1 MPDGADG
8 PDPAPL
14 DELDLEIR
22 ELTEG
27 RAGDPLFL
35 EPSAAE
41 RGKAAPVRTEDV
53 PGVRDASGSPTAPT
67 APISPAAPRAPDASD
82 APSAPSAP
90 GGTRAVRRRTW
101 RGARLAAA
109 LLAVALL
116 LVGGGLVWL
125 RFGHTA
131 GGSDRSA
138 PVPDT
143 ALGSILGTIAPG
155 DLFAGASA
163 DPFLGTPANE
173 WADGAA
179 GIVAPP
185 AEAVGGFTPAQVA
198 AAYATTGE
206 LVAAASLDRQ
216 TLLGGQPA
224 ALERLLTARQRA
236 MFTAGLAARGL
247 GKDGRPLSTRSWV
260 ASFAPGTA
268 QLDGGVIKVS
278 GTMDAVVVTESGR
291 QVLRVEVNY
300 SFVYAVE
307 PPHDTTD
314 WSRVVTRQYGSV
326 DFARWDD
333 PHGALEPWD
342 KTVVDPLSGV
352 ACGPADGYIHP
363 AYPSNG
369 SISAQQSKLV
379 IRPYSRALPAASG
392 ACASTRGS

>member
-14 DELDLEIR
+14 DELDRELR

-41 RGKAAPVRTEDV
+41 RAKAAPVRTEDV
-53 PGVRDASGSPTAPT
+53 PGVLDAPGSPAAPT
-67 APISPAAPRAPDASD
+67 APAGPGAPDV
-82 APSAPSAP
+82 P
-90 GGTRAVRRRTW
+90 GGTRAVRRRRRTW
-101 RGARLAAA
+101 RLAAA

-131 GGSDRSA
+131 GSSDGSA

-155 DLFAGASA
+155 DLFAGAAA
-163 DPFLGTPANE
+163 DPFLGTPAND
-173 WADGAA
+173 WADGTA

-185 AEAVGGFTPAQVA
+185 AEPVGGFTAAQVA

-206 LVAAASLDRQ
+206 LVVAASLDRQ

-224 ALERLLTARQRA
+224 ALERLLTAGQRA
-236 MFTAGLAARGL
+236 TFTAGLGAHGA
-247 GKDGRPLSTRSWV
+247 GKDGRPLSTRTWV

-268 QLDGGVIKVS
+268 QLDGRVIKVS
-278 GTMDAVVVTESGR
+278 GTMDAVAVTESGR
-291 QVLRVEVNY
+291 QVLRVEVSY

-307 PPHDTTD
+307 PPHNTTD

-369 SISAQQSKLV
+369 SITAEQSRLV
-379 IRPYSRALPAASG
+379 IRPYSRALPAATG
-392 ACASTRGS
+392 ACASTAGS

>member
-14 DELDLEIR
+14 DELDRELR

-41 RGKAAPVRTEDV
+41 RAKAAPVRTEDV
-53 PGVRDASGSPTAPT
+53 PGGPDAPGSPAAPT
-67 APISPAAPRAPDASD
+67 APAGPAGPAGPGAPDD
-82 APSAPSAP
+82 L
-90 GGTRAVRRRTW
+90 GGTRAVRRRRTR
-101 RGARLAAA
+101 RGGRLAAA

-116 LVGGGLVWL
+116 LVGGVLGWL

-131 GGSDRSA
+131 GSSDGSA
-138 PVPDT
+138 PVTDT
-143 ALGSILGTIAPG
+143 SLGPILGTIAPG

-163 DPFLGTPANE
+163 DPFLGTPAND

-185 AEAVGGFTPAQVA
+185 AEPVGGFTAAQVA

-206 LVAAASLDRQ
+206 LVAAASLDTQ

-236 MFTAGLAARGL
+236 TFTAGLGAHGVS
-247 GKDGRPLSTRSWV
+247 KDGRPLSTRSWV

-268 QLDGGVIKVS
+268 QFDGGVIKVS
-278 GTMDAVVVTESGR
+278 GTMDAVAVTESGR
-291 QVLRVEVNY
+291 QVLRVEVSY

-369 SISAQQSKLV
+369 SITAQQSRLV

-392 ACASTRGS
+392 ACASTAGS

>member
-14 DELDLEIR
+14 DELDLELR

-41 RGKAAPVRTEDV
+41 RGKAAPVRIEDV
-53 PGVRDASGSPTAPT
+53 SGVPGAPGSPAV
-67 APISPAAPRAPDASD
+67 PAAPTG
-82 APSAPSAP
+82 P
-90 GGTRAVRRRTW
+90 GGTRAVRRRRW
-101 RGARLAAA
+101 RRGQLAAA
-109 LLAVALL
+109 LVAVTLL
-116 LVGGGLVWL
+116 LVAGGLVWL
-125 RFGHTA
+125 RFGHST
-131 GGSDRSA
+131 GSPDGSA
-138 PVPDT
+138 PVTDT

-155 DLFAGASA
+155 DLFAGAAA
-163 DPFLGTPANE
+163 DPFLGTPANG
-173 WADGAA
+173 WADGPA

-185 AEAVGGFTPAQVA
+185 AEPVGGFTAAQVA

-206 LVAAASLDRQ
+206 LVTAASLDGQ
-216 TLLGGQPA
+216 TLLGGPPA
-224 ALERLLTARQRA
+224 ALERLLTAGQRA
-236 MFTAGLAARGL
+236 TFKAGLDAKGL

-268 QLDGGVIKVS
+268 QLDSGVIKVS
-278 GTMDAVVVTESGR
+278 GTMDAVAVTESGR

-300 SFVYAVE
+300 AFVYAVE
-307 PPHDTTD
+307 PPHNTTD
-314 WSRVVTRQYGSV
+314 WTRVVTSQSGSV

-363 AYPSNG
+363 AYPSDG
-369 SISAQQSKLV
+369 STTAEQSRLV
-379 IRPYSRALPAASG
+379 IQPYSRAVPPASAG
-392 ACASTRGS
+392 CTSTTGS

>member
-14 DELDLEIR
+14 DELDRELR

-41 RGKAAPVRTEDV
+41 RAQAAPVRTEDV
-53 PGVRDASGSPTAPT
+53 PGVLEALS
-67 APISPAAPRAPDASD
+67 SPAAPD
-82 APSAPSAP
+82 APAGPGAP
-90 GGTRAVRRRTW
+90 GVPSGTRAARRRRTR
-101 RGARLAAA
+101 RGRRVAAA

-116 LVGGGLVWL
+116 LAGGVLVWL
-125 RFGHTA
+125 RFGHTT
-131 GGSDRSA
+131 GGSGGSA
-138 PVPDT
+138 VVADT

-163 DPFLGTPANE
+163 DPFLGTPAND
-173 WADGAA
+173 WADGPA

-185 AEAVGGFTPAQVA
+185 AEPVGGFTAAQVA
-198 AAYATTGE
+198 AAYATTGD
-206 LVAAASLDRQ
+206 LVVAASLNTQ
-216 TLLGGQPA
+216 TLLGGQPT
-224 ALERLLTARQRA
+224 ALERLLTAGQRA
-236 MFTAGLAARGL
+236 TFTAGLGAHGV

-268 QLDGGVIKVS
+268 QLDGYVIKVS
-278 GTMDAVVVTESGR
+278 GTMNAVAVTESGR
-291 QVLRVEVNY
+291 QVLRVEVSY

-307 PPHDTTD
+307 PPHNTTD

-369 SISAQQSKLV
+369 SITAEQSRLV
-379 IRPYSRALPAASG
+379 IRPYSRALPAVTG
-392 ACASTRGS
+392 ACASTAGS

>member
-14 DELDLEIR
+14 DELDLELR

-41 RGKAAPVRTEDV
+41 RAKAAPVRTEDV
-53 PGVRDASGSPTAPT
+53 SGVPDAPAFP
-67 APISPAAPRAPDASD
+67 AVPAAPTDPAAH
-82 APSAPSAP
+82 
-90 GGTRAVRRRTW
+90 GGTRAVRRRRW
-101 RGARLAAA
+101 RRGQLAAA
-109 LLAVALL
+109 LLAAMLL
-116 LVGGGLVWL
+116 LVAGGLVWL
-125 RFGHTA
+125 RFGHSA
-131 GGSDRSA
+131 GSPDGSA
-138 PVPDT
+138 PVTDT

-155 DLFAGASA
+155 DLFAGATA
-163 DPFLGTPANE
+163 DPFLGTPANS

-185 AEAVGGFTPAQVA
+185 AEPVGGFTAAQVA

-216 TLLGGQPA
+216 TLLGGPPA
-224 ALERLLTARQRA
+224 ALERLLTAGQRA
-236 MFTAGLAARGL
+236 TFKAGLGARGP

-268 QLDGGVIKVS
+268 QLVGGVIKVS
-278 GTMDAVVVTESGR
+278 GTMDAVAVTESGR

-300 SFVYAVE
+300 AFVYAVE
-307 PPHDTTD
+307 PPHNTTD
-314 WSRVVTRQYGSV
+314 WIRVVTRQYGSV

-363 AYPSNG
+363 AYPSGG
-369 SISAQQSKLV
+369 STAAEQSRLV
-379 IRPYSRALPAASG
+379 IRPYSRAVPAASG
-392 ACASTRGS
+392 VCASTKGS

>member
-14 DELDLEIR
+14 DELDRELR

-41 RGKAAPVRTEDV
+41 RAKAAPVRTDDV
-53 PGVRDASGSPTAPT
+53 PGVPDAPGSPAAPT
-67 APISPAAPRAPDASD
+67 APAGPADPGAPD
-82 APSAPSAP
+82 AP
-90 GGTRAVRRRTW
+90 GGTRAVRRRRAR
-101 RGARLAAA
+101 RGGRLAAA

-116 LVGGGLVWL
+116 LVGGVLVWL

-131 GGSDRSA
+131 GSPDGSA
-138 PVPDT
+138 PVTDT
-143 ALGSILGTIAPG
+143 SLGSILGTIAPG

-163 DPFLGTPANE
+163 DPFLGTPAND

-185 AEAVGGFTPAQVA
+185 AEPVGGFTAAQVA

-206 LVAAASLDRQ
+206 LVAAASLDRP

-236 MFTAGLAARGL
+236 TFTAGLDAHGV

-268 QLDGGVIKVS
+268 QLDGDVIKVS

-291 QVLRVEVNY
+291 QVLRVEVSY

-307 PPHDTTD
+307 PPHYTTD

-369 SISAQQSKLV
+369 SITAQQSRLV
-379 IRPYSRALPAASG
+379 IRPYSRALPAATG
-392 ACASTRGS
+392 ACASTAGS

>member
-14 DELDLEIR
+14 DELDLELR

-41 RGKAAPVRTEDV
+41 RAKAAPVRTEDV
-53 PGVRDASGSPTAPT
+53 PDVPGAPSFPATPTAP
-67 APISPAAPRAPDASD
+67 ADLGAPDV
-82 APSAPSAP
+82 PGAP
-90 GGTRAVRRRTW
+90 GAPCGTRAVRRRTW
-101 RGARLAAA
+101 RGGRLAAA
-109 LLAVALL
+109 LLAVLL
-116 LVGGGLVWL
+116 LLAGGGLVWL

-131 GGSDRSA
+131 GRSDGSA

-163 DPFLGTPANE
+163 DPFLGTPAND

-185 AEAVGGFTPAQVA
+185 AERVGGFTAAQVA

-236 MFTAGLAARGL
+236 TFTAGLDAHGL

-278 GTMDAVVVTESGR
+278 GTMDAVAVTESGR

-307 PPHDTTD
+307 PPHNMTD

-342 KTVVDPLSGV
+342 KTVVDPRSGV

-363 AYPSNG
+363 AYPGNG
-369 SISAQQSKLV
+369 SITAEQSRLV
-379 IRPYSRALPAASG
+379 IRPYTRALPAASG
-392 ACASTRGS
+392 ACASTTGS

>member
-14 DELDLEIR
+14 DELDLELR

-41 RGKAAPVRTEDV
+41 RAKVAPVPIEDV
-53 PGVRDASGSPTAPT
+53 SGVPDAPGSPAV
-67 APISPAAPRAPDASD
+67 PAAPAAH
-82 APSAPSAP
+82 
-90 GGTRAVRRRTW
+90 GGTRAVRRRRW
-101 RGARLAAA
+101 RRGQLAAA
-109 LLAVALL
+109 LLSVTLL
-116 LVGGGLVWL
+116 LVAGGLVWL
-125 RFGHTA
+125 RFGHST
-131 GGSDRSA
+131 GSPDGSA
-138 PVPDT
+138 PAADT

-155 DLFAGASA
+155 DLFAGATA
-163 DPFLGTPANE
+163 DPFLGTPANG

-185 AEAVGGFTPAQVA
+185 PEPVGGFTAAQVA

-206 LVAAASLDRQ
+206 LVAAASLDGQ
-216 TLLGGQPA
+216 TLLGGPPA
-224 ALERLLTARQRA
+224 ALERLLTAGQRA
-236 MFTAGLAARGL
+236 TFTAGLGAKGP

-268 QLDGGVIKVS
+268 QLDSGVIKVS
-278 GTMDAVVVTESGR
+278 GTMDAVAVTESGR

-300 SFVYAVE
+300 AFVYAVE
-307 PPHDTTD
+307 PPHNSTD
-314 WSRVVTRQYGSV
+314 WTRVVTRQYGSV

-363 AYPSNG
+363 AYPSDG
-369 SISAQQSKLV
+369 STTAQQSRLV
-379 IRPYSRALPAASG
+379 IQPYSRAMPAASRG
-392 ACASTRGS
+392 CTSTTGS

>member
-14 DELDLEIR
+14 DELDRELR

-41 RGKAAPVRTEDV
+41 RAKAAPVRTEDV
-53 PGVRDASGSPTAPT
+53 PGVPDAPGFPAAPT
-67 APISPAAPRAPDASD
+67 APGAPDVPAGPRA
-82 APSAPSAP
+82 
-90 GGTRAVRRRTW
+90 VHRRRLR
-101 RGARLAAA
+101 RGGRLAAA

-116 LVGGGLVWL
+116 LVGGVLVWL

-131 GGSDRSA
+131 TSSDGSA

-163 DPFLGTPANE
+163 DPFLGTPAND

-185 AEAVGGFTPAQVA
+185 AEPVGGFTAAQVA

-206 LVAAASLDRQ
+206 LVVAASLDKP

-236 MFTAGLAARGL
+236 AFTAGLGAHGV

-268 QLDGGVIKVS
+268 QLDSGVIKVS
-278 GTMDAVVVTESGR
+278 GTMNAVAVTESGR

-307 PPHDTTD
+307 PPHNTTD
-314 WSRVVTRQYGSV
+314 WSRVVTRQDGSV

-369 SISAQQSKLV
+369 SITAEQSRLV
-379 IRPYSRALPAASG
+379 IRPYSRALPAATG
-392 ACASTRGS
+392 ACAGTAGS

>member
-14 DELDLEIR
+14 DELDLELR

-41 RGKAAPVRTEDV
+41 RAKAAPVRTEDV
-53 PGVRDASGSPTAPT
+53 SGVPDAPSSAATPTAP
-67 APISPAAPRAPDASD
+67 AGPGVPDV
-82 APSAPSAP
+82 PGAP

-101 RGARLAAA
+101 RGGRLAAA
-109 LLAVALL
+109 LLAVTLL

-131 GGSDRSA
+131 GSSGGSA

-163 DPFLGTPANE
+163 DPFLGTPAND

-185 AEAVGGFTPAQVA
+185 AEPVGGFTAAQVT

-206 LVAAASLDRQ
+206 LVAAASLDMQ
-216 TLLGGQPA
+216 TLFGGQPA

-236 MFTAGLAARGL
+236 TFTAGLGAHGL

-278 GTMDAVVVTESGR
+278 GTMDAAAVTESGR

-307 PPHDTTD
+307 PPHNTTD

-369 SISAQQSKLV
+369 SITAEQSRLV

-392 ACASTRGS
+392 ACASTKGS

>member
-14 DELDLEIR
+14 DELDLELR
-22 ELTEG
+22 ELTAG

-41 RGKAAPVRTEDV
+41 RAKAAPVRTEDV
-53 PGVRDASGSPTAPT
+53 SGVPEAPS
-67 APISPAAPRAPDASD
+67 SPAAPTAAAGPADSGALGAR
-82 APSAPSAP
+82 
-90 GGTRAVRRRTW
+90 GGTRAVRRRSW
-101 RGARLAAA
+101 HGGR
-109 LLAVALL
+109 LAVALL
-116 LVGGGLVWL
+116 AVLLLLVGGILVWL

-131 GGSDRSA
+131 GSSDGS
-138 PVPDT
+138 PQVPDT

-163 DPFLGTPANE
+163 DPFLGTPAND
-173 WADGAA
+173 WANGAA

-185 AEAVGGFTPAQVA
+185 AEPVGGFTAAQVA

-216 TLLGGQPA
+216 TLLGGPPA

-236 MFTAGLAARGL
+236 TFTAGLDAHGL

-260 ASFAPGTA
+260 ASFAPGTV

-278 GTMDAVVVTESGR
+278 GTMDAVAVTESGR
-291 QVLRVEVNY
+291 QVLRVEVSY

-307 PPHDTTD
+307 PLHNTTD

-369 SISAQQSKLV
+369 SISAEQSRLV

-392 ACASTRGS
+392 ACASTPGS

>member
-14 DELDLEIR
+14 DELDLELR

-41 RGKAAPVRTEDV
+41 RAKAAPVRIEDISGV
-53 PGVRDASGSPTAPT
+53 PDAPRSPAAPT
-67 APISPAAPRAPDASD
+67 APADPGVPDAPDAPD
-82 APSAPSAP
+82 APDVP
-90 GGTRAVRRRTW
+90 GATRTVRRHRRW
-101 RGARLAAA
+101 RGRRLAAA
-109 LLAVALL
+109 LLAVTLL
-116 LVGGGLVWL
+116 LVAGVLVWL
-125 RFGHTA
+125 RFGHSA
-131 GGSDRSA
+131 GEPTGSA
-138 PVPDT
+138 PVTDT
-143 ALGSILGTIAPG
+143 SLGPILGTIAPG
-155 DLFAGASA
+155 DLFAGAST
-163 DPFLGTPANE
+163 DPFLGTPANA

-185 AEAVGGFTPAQVA
+185 AEPVGVFTAAQVA

-206 LVAAASLDRQ
+206 LVVASSLDKP

-224 ALERLLTARQRA
+224 ALEQLLTARQRA
-236 MFTAGLAARGL
+236 TFIAGLDAHGV

-268 QLDGGVIKVS
+268 QLDGDVIKVS
-278 GTMDAVVVTESGR
+278 GTMDAMAVTESGH

-307 PPHDTTD
+307 PPGDTTD
-314 WSRVVTRQYGSV
+314 WSRVITHQSGSV

-342 KTVVDPLSGV
+342 RTVVDPVSGV
-352 ACGPADGYIHP
+352 ACGPADGYIHR
-363 AYPSNG
+363 AYPSND
-369 SISAQQSKLV
+369 SITAEQSRLV
-379 IRPYSRALPAASG
+379 IRPYSLVLPPASG
-392 ACASTRGS
+392 ACPSTTGS

>member
-8 PDPAPL
+8 SPDRAPL
-14 DELDLEIR
+14 DELDLELR

-41 RGKAAPVRTEDV
+41 RAQAAPVRVEDISGV
-53 PGVRDASGSPTAPT
+53 PDAPGSPT
-67 APISPAAPRAPDASD
+67 
-82 APSAPSAP
+82 AP
-90 GGTRAVRRRTW
+90 GGTRAIRRRKW
-101 RGARLAAA
+101 RGGQLAAA
-109 LLAVALL
+109 LLAVTLL
-116 LVGGGLVWL
+116 LVGGGFVWL
-125 RFGHTA
+125 RFGHA
-131 GGSDRSA
+131 GGSPSGSVA
-138 PVPDT
+138 PADT

-155 DLFAGASA
+155 DLFAGATA
-163 DPFLGTPANE
+163 DPFLGTPANS

-185 AEAVGGFTPAQVA
+185 PEPVGGFTAAQVA

-216 TLLGGQPA
+216 TLLGGPPV
-224 ALERLLTARQRA
+224 ALERLLTAGQRA
-236 MFTAGLAARGL
+236 TFKAGLGAQGL
-247 GKDGRPLSTRSWV
+247 GRDRRPLSTRSWV

-268 QLDGGVIKVS
+268 QFDGSVIKVS
-278 GTMDAVVVTESGR
+278 GTMNAVAVTESR
-291 QVLRVEVNY
+291 RPVLRVEVSY
-300 SFVYAVE
+300 AFVYAVE
-307 PPHDTTD
+307 PPGNSTD
-314 WSRVVTRQYGSV
+314 WTRVVTHQYGSV

-333 PHGALEPWD
+333 PHGALEPLD

-363 AYPSNG
+363 AFPSDG
-369 SISAQQSKLV
+369 SAVAQQSRLV

-392 ACASTRGS
+392 VCTSTTGS

>member
-14 DELDLEIR
+14 DELDLELR

-41 RGKAAPVRTEDV
+41 RAEAAPVRTEDV
-53 PGVRDASGSPTAPT
+53 SGVPDAPSSPALPTAP
-67 APISPAAPRAPDASD
+67 ARPGAPDV
-82 APSAPSAP
+82 PSAP
-90 GGTRAVRRRTW
+90 GGTRAVRRRRTW
-101 RGARLAAA
+101 RVGRLAAA

-131 GGSDRSA
+131 GSSDGSPPA
-138 PVPDT
+138 PDS

-163 DPFLGTPANE
+163 DPFLGTPAND

-179 GIVAPP
+179 GILAPP
-185 AEAVGGFTPAQVA
+185 AEPVGGFTPAQVA

-236 MFTAGLAARGL
+236 TFTAGLDAHGL

-278 GTMDAVVVTESGR
+278 GTMDAVAVTESGR
-291 QVLRVEVNY
+291 QVLRVEVSY

-307 PPHDTTD
+307 PPHNTTD

-363 AYPSNG
+363 AYPGNG
-369 SISAQQSKLV
+369 SITAQQSRLV

-392 ACASTRGS
+392 ACASTPGS

>member
-14 DELDLEIR
+14 DELDRELR

-41 RGKAAPVRTEDV
+41 RAKAAPVRTEDV
-53 PGVRDASGSPTAPT
+53 PGVPDAPSSPAAPT
-67 APISPAAPRAPDASD
+67 APAGPADPGAPD
-82 APSAPSAP
+82 AP
-90 GGTRAVRRRTW
+90 GGTRAVRRRRTR
-101 RGARLAAA
+101 RGGRLAAA

-116 LVGGGLVWL
+116 LVGGVLVWL

-131 GGSDRSA
+131 GSSDGSA

-163 DPFLGTPANE
+163 DPFLGTPAND

-185 AEAVGGFTPAQVA
+185 AEPVGGFTAAQVA

-206 LVAAASLDRQ
+206 LVAAASLDRP

-236 MFTAGLAARGL
+236 TFTAGLDAHGV

-268 QLDGGVIKVS
+268 QLDGDVIKVS

-291 QVLRVEVNY
+291 QVLRVEVSY

-369 SISAQQSKLV
+369 SITAQQSRLV
-379 IRPYSRALPAASG
+379 IRPYSRALPAATG
-392 ACASTRGS
+392 ACASTAGS

>member
-14 DELDLEIR
+14 DELDLELR

-53 PGVRDASGSPTAPT
+53 PGVPDAPGSPDAPT
-67 APISPAAPRAPDASD
+67 APVSPADPGAPD
-82 APSAPSAP
+82 APSAP
-90 GGTRAVRRRTW
+90 GGTRAVRRRRW
-101 RGARLAAA
+101 RGGRLAVA

-116 LVGGGLVWL
+116 LVGGVLVWL
-125 RFGHTA
+125 RFEHTA
-131 GGSDRSA
+131 GGPDGSA
-138 PVPDT
+138 PVPDR

-163 DPFLGTPANE
+163 DPFLGTPAND
-173 WADGAA
+173 WANGAA

-185 AEAVGGFTPAQVA
+185 AESVGGFTAAQVA
-198 AAYATTGE
+198 AAYATTGQ
-206 LVAAASLDRQ
+206 LVAAASLDRP

-224 ALERLLTARQRA
+224 AFERLLTARQRA
-236 MFTAGLAARGL
+236 MFTAGLGAHGL

-278 GTMDAVVVTESGR
+278 GTMDAVVITETGR

-307 PPHDTTD
+307 PPHNTTD

-369 SISAQQSKLV
+369 SISAEQSRLV
-379 IRPYSRALPAASG
+379 IRPYSLARPTASG
-392 ACASTRGS
+392 ACAGTTGS

>member
-14 DELDLEIR
+14 DELDRELR

-41 RGKAAPVRTEDV
+41 RAKAAPVRTEDV
-53 PGVRDASGSPTAPT
+53 SGVPDAPGSPAAPT
-67 APISPAAPRAPDASD
+67 APAGPAVPGAPDA
-82 APSAPSAP
+82 PV
-90 GGTRAVRRRTW
+90 GTRAVRRRRTR
-101 RGARLAAA
+101 RGGRLAAA

-116 LVGGGLVWL
+116 LVGGVLVWL

-131 GGSDRSA
+131 GSPDGSA
-138 PVPDT
+138 PVTDT
-143 ALGSILGTIAPG
+143 SLGSILGTIAPG

-163 DPFLGTPANE
+163 DPFLGTPAND

-185 AEAVGGFTPAQVA
+185 AEPVGGFTAAQVA

-206 LVAAASLDRQ
+206 LVAAASLDRP
-216 TLLGGQPA
+216 TLLGGPPA
-224 ALERLLTARQRA
+224 ALERLLTAGQRA
-236 MFTAGLAARGL
+236 TFTAGLDARGV

-278 GTMDAVVVTESGR
+278 GTMDAVAVTESGR
-291 QVLRVEVNY
+291 QVLRVEVSY

-307 PPHDTTD
+307 PPHNTTD

-369 SISAQQSKLV
+369 SITAQQSRLV
-379 IRPYSRALPAASG
+379 IRPYSRALPAATG
-392 ACASTRGS
+392 ACASTAGS

>member
-8 PDPAPL
+8 PPDPAPL
-14 DELDLEIR
+14 DELDIELR

-41 RGKAAPVRTEDV
+41 RAEAVPVRTEDV
-53 PGVRDASGSPTAPT
+53 SGDPGAVSSPAVPAERADSGASGAPG
-67 APISPAAPRAPDASD
+67 
-82 APSAPSAP
+82 AP
-90 GGTRAVRRRTW
+90 GGKRAVHRRRRTW
-101 RGARLAAA
+101 RGGQLAAA
-109 LLAVALL
+109 LLAVTLL
-116 LVGGGLVWL
+116 LVAGGLVWL

-131 GGSDRSA
+131 GGPGGSA
-138 PVPDT
+138 PVADT

-163 DPFLGTPANE
+163 DPFLGTPANG

-185 AEAVGGFTPAQVA
+185 AEPVGGFTAAQVA

-216 TLLGGQPA
+216 TLLGGPPA
-224 ALERLLTARQRA
+224 ALERLLTPGQRA
-236 MFTAGLAARGL
+236 TFTAGLGAHGL

-268 QLDGGVIKVS
+268 QLDGSLIKVS
-278 GTMDAVVVTESGR
+278 GTMNAVAVTESHR
-291 QVLRVEVNY
+291 QVLRVEVSY
-300 SFVYAVE
+300 AFVYAVE
-307 PPHDTTD
+307 PPQNTTD
-314 WSRVVTRQYGSV
+314 WTRVVTRQSGSV
-326 DFARWDD
+326 DFARWND
-333 PHGALEPWD
+333 PRGALEPWD

-363 AYPSNG
+363 AYPGNG
-369 SISAQQSKLV
+369 STSAEQSRLV
-379 IRPYSRALPAASG
+379 IQPYSRARPAASG
-392 ACASTRGS
+392 ACATTTGS

>member
-14 DELDLEIR
+14 DELDLELR

-41 RGKAAPVRTEDV
+41 RAKAAPVRTEDV
-53 PGVRDASGSPTAPT
+53 SGVPDAPSSAATPTAP
-67 APISPAAPRAPDASD
+67 ADPGAPDVPG
-82 APSAPSAP
+82 APGAP

-101 RGARLAAA
+101 RGGRLAAA
-109 LLAVALL
+109 LLAVTLL

-131 GGSDRSA
+131 GSSDGSA

-163 DPFLGTPANE
+163 DPFLGTPAND

-185 AEAVGGFTPAQVA
+185 AGSVGGFTAAQVA

-206 LVAAASLDRQ
+206 LVDAASLDMR

-236 MFTAGLAARGL
+236 TFTAGLDAHGV

-278 GTMDAVVVTESGR
+278 GTMDAVAVTESGR

-333 PHGALEPWD
+333 PHGVLEPWD

-369 SISAQQSKLV
+369 SITAQQSRLV

>member
-14 DELDLEIR
+14 DELDRELR

-41 RGKAAPVRTEDV
+41 RAKAAPVRTEDV
-53 PGVRDASGSPTAPT
+53 PGVPDAPGFPAAPT
-67 APISPAAPRAPDASD
+67 APAGPGVPDVPAGS
-82 APSAPSAP
+82 
-90 GGTRAVRRRTW
+90 RAVHRRRIR
-101 RGARLAAA
+101 RGGRVAAA

-116 LVGGGLVWL
+116 LVGGVLVWL

-131 GGSDRSA
+131 SSSDGSA

-163 DPFLGTPANE
+163 DPFLGTPAND

-185 AEAVGGFTPAQVA
+185 AEPVGGFTAAQVA

-216 TLLGGQPA
+216 TLLGGPPA

-236 MFTAGLAARGL
+236 AFTAGLGAHGV

-268 QLDGGVIKVS
+268 QLNSGVIKVS
-278 GTMDAVVVTESGR
+278 GTMNAVAVTESGR

-307 PPHDTTD
+307 PPHNTTD

-369 SISAQQSKLV
+369 SITAEQSRLV
-379 IRPYSRALPAASG
+379 IRPYSRALPAATG
-392 ACASTRGS
+392 ACASTAGS

>member
-14 DELDLEIR
+14 DELDLELR

-35 EPSAAE
+35 EPTAAE
-41 RGKAAPVRTEDV
+41 RAKAAPVRTEDV
-53 PGVRDASGSPTAPT
+53 RGVPGAPG
-67 APISPAAPRAPDASD
+67 SPAASTAPAAPAHPGAPDV
-82 APSAPSAP
+82 PSVP

-101 RGARLAAA
+101 RGGRLAAV

-131 GGSDRSA
+131 GSSEGSA
-138 PVPDT
+138 AVPDT

-163 DPFLGTPANE
+163 DPFLGTPANG

-185 AEAVGGFTPAQVA
+185 AESVGGFTPAQVA

-206 LVAAASLDRQ
+206 LVAAASLDRP

-224 ALERLLTARQRA
+224 AFERLLTAGQRA
-236 MFTAGLAARGL
+236 VFTAGLGAHGL
-247 GKDGRPLSTRSWV
+247 GRDGRPLSTRSWV

-268 QLDGGVIKVS
+268 RLDGGVIKVS
-278 GTMDAVVVTESGR
+278 GTMDAAAVTESGR

-307 PPHDTTD
+307 PPHNTTD

-363 AYPSNG
+363 AYPGNG
-369 SISAQQSKLV
+369 SITAEQSRLV
-379 IRPYSRALPAASG
+379 IRPYSRALPTATG
-392 ACASTRGS
+392 ACASTAGS

>member
-1 MPDGADG
+1 
-8 PDPAPL
+8 
-14 DELDLEIR
+14 
-22 ELTEG
+22 
-27 RAGDPLFL
+27 
-35 EPSAAE
+35 
-41 RGKAAPVRTEDV
+41 V
-53 PGVRDASGSPTAPT
+53 PGVPDAPS
-67 APISPAAPRAPDASD
+67 SPAAPNAPAGPGAPDA
-82 APSAPSAP
+82 PGAP
-90 GGTRAVRRRTW
+90 GAPGTPGGRRAVRRRRTW
-101 RGARLAAA
+101 RSGRLTA
-109 LLAVALL
+109 LLAVVLL
-116 LVGGGLVWL
+116 LAGGGLVWL

-131 GGSDRSA
+131 GSSDGSA

-143 ALGSILGTIAPG
+143 ALGPILGTIAPG

-163 DPFLGTPANE
+163 DPFLGTPAND

-185 AEAVGGFTPAQVA
+185 AGPVGGFTPAQVA

-236 MFTAGLAARGL
+236 TFTAGLDAHGL

-307 PPHDTTD
+307 PPHNRTD

-369 SISAQQSKLV
+369 SISAEQSRLV

>member
-14 DELDLEIR
+14 DELDRELR

-41 RGKAAPVRTEDV
+41 RAKAAPVRTEDV
-53 PGVRDASGSPTAPT
+53 PDVPDAPGSPAAPT
-67 APISPAAPRAPDASD
+67 APAGPAGPGAPDV
-82 APSAPSAP
+82 P
-90 GGTRAVRRRTW
+90 GGTRAVRRRRTR
-101 RGARLAAA
+101 RGGRAAA
-109 LLAVALL
+109 VLLAVALL
-116 LVGGGLVWL
+116 LVGGVLVWL

-131 GGSDRSA
+131 GSPDGSA

-143 ALGSILGTIAPG
+143 SLGPILGTIAPG

-163 DPFLGTPANE
+163 DPFLGTPAND
-173 WADGAA
+173 WADGAP

-185 AEAVGGFTPAQVA
+185 AEPVGGFTAAQVA

-206 LVAAASLDRQ
+206 LVAAASLDRP

-224 ALERLLTARQRA
+224 ALERLLTAGQRA
-236 MFTAGLAARGL
+236 TFMAGLGAHGV

-278 GTMDAVVVTESGR
+278 GTMDAVAVTESGR
-291 QVLRVEVNY
+291 QVLRVEVSY

-307 PPHDTTD
+307 PPHNTTD

-369 SISAQQSKLV
+369 SITAEQSRLV
-379 IRPYSRALPAASG
+379 IRPYSRALPAATG
-392 ACASTRGS
+392 ACASTAGS